1 MWQDIIK
8 AKVVKAGKKSVNR
21 VLFRNAMYDVTSQ
34 YLTENHSGDELTI
47 NKVVELKDPLKL
59 LGIQKLKDDGYEG
72 RMLGNFQ
79 SWWINQF
86 ERQLPAV
93 LNKMIRL
100 RLADKGAG
108 IGENKGTT
116 AYLLKAKNV
125 RLKKKILQLLEG
137 EDWLSTQ
144 QIMGKLIDIKFRDT
158 PSNSN
163 ALSMIV
169 NQIKEVDSRRVTN
182 RGIVIDPSVV
192 NYLTIRHIKQ
202 FKLKGEDIIKSG
214 NRGKR
219 PNKVKGEILRT
230 VVSEYLE
237 ETGYRD
243 YYIIGYIGD
252 AFEKIYPRYL
262 ALHAPEAAATSK
274 YKLLER
280 KVLQS
285 LPSYFPSPYV
295 SKSVSKNNIIYRI
308 VVKENIDL
316 TNFGERMILK
326 AARGKK
332 SSKVKGEILRP
343 LVIEYLEETGYRDY
357 YITNDVLEEIFPRYL
372 ALHKETLPKGSY
384 WLPASI
390 LKRKIDF
397 MLNSYFPSSYV
408 SKSVSKNNII
418 YRIVVKENIDL
429 TNFGERMILKRNV
442 GKKPHKI
449 KSEILR
455 PLVIEY
461 LEKTGYR
468 DYYFFS
474 DAFEEI
480 YPKYLVLHK
489 EEISKYSVGLRVQ
502 ERIVEGRVNDFLS
515 QYFPS
520 QYKKSSISFKSTG
533 YRLMVNKNVSERDI
547 KIQAL
552 AMLES
557 KMSKAYDPKPPNKVT
572 PNMEEDIDYVTGEN
586 EYENN
591 PTLSQKIKQILSL
604 KPIPYSP
611 KKPKKEDVDK
621 EDNCG
626 CNSCNDVS
634 KGKKKSSKCT
644 GRTKKTSS
652 KVKGKKWTQC
662 VPTGEKGKYRRANWG
677 QAGVKVTGDS
687 GNTKRKKS
695 FRARHKCKTCK
706 LDNGPKRY
714 YSNQCLA
721 CRDW

>member
-8 AKVVKAGKKSVNR
+8 AKGDVQLNFLLKHGMTKDFQSSDEIIARMRNTGKKTGGRFTPTGLISRLKKLRSRGLIESKDQYILGEDRRRQILVWRLTNSEVVKAGKKSVNR

-34 YLTENHSGDELTI
+34 YLIENHSGDEI
-47 NKVVELKDPLKL
+47 NIKMVEELKDTLKL

-125 RLKKKILQLLEG
+125 RLKKKILHLLEG

-144 QIMGKLIDIKFRDT
+144 EIMGKLIDIKFRDT

-163 ALSMIV
+163 ALSMII

-192 NYLTIRHIKQ
+192 NYLTVRHIKQ

-214 NRGKR
+214 NKGKK

-243 YYIIGYIGD
+243 YYIIGD
-252 AFEKIYPRYL
+252 AFEKIYPRYF
-262 ALHAPEAAATSK
+262 ALHAPEAAAISK
-274 YKLLER
+274 YKLLEG

-285 LPSYFPSPYV
+285 LPAYFPSPYV
-295 SKSVSKNNIIYRI
+295 SKPISKNNIIYRI

-326 AARGKK
+326 
-332 SSKVKGEILRP
+332 
-343 LVIEYLEETGYRDY
+343 
-357 YITNDVLEEIFPRYL
+357 
-372 ALHKETLPKGSY
+372 
-384 WLPASI
+384 
-390 LKRKIDF
+390 
-397 MLNSYFPSSYV
+397 
-408 SKSVSKNNII
+408 
-418 YRIVVKENIDL
+418 
-429 TNFGERMILKRNV
+429 
-442 GKKPHKI
+442 
-449 KSEILR
+449 
-455 PLVIEY
+455 
-461 LEKTGYR
+461 
-468 DYYFFS
+468 
-474 DAFEEI
+474 
-480 YPKYLVLHK
+480 
-489 EEISKYSVGLRVQ
+489 
-502 ERIVEGRVNDFLS
+502 
-515 QYFPS
+515 
-520 QYKKSSISFKSTG
+520 
-533 YRLMVNKNVSERDI
+533 
-547 KIQAL
+547 IQTL

>member
-243 YYIIGYIGD
+243 YYIIGN
-252 AFEKIYPRYL
+252 AFEKIYPRYF

-285 LPSYFPSPYV
+285 LSSYFPSPYV
-295 SKSVSKNNIIYRI
+295 SKAVSKNNIIYRI
-308 VVKENIDL
+308 
-316 TNFGERMILK
+316 
-326 AARGKK
+326 A
-332 SSKVKGEILRP
+332 
-343 LVIEYLEETGYRDY
+343 
-357 YITNDVLEEIFPRYL
+357 
-372 ALHKETLPKGSY
+372 
-384 WLPASI
+384 
-390 LKRKIDF
+390 
-397 MLNSYFPSSYV
+397 
-408 SKSVSKNNII
+408 
-418 YRIVVKENIDL
+418 VKENIDL